1 MTVIHHQQTQEQRD
15 TMSNLKKMTRR
26 DFIKASVHTGLLLAA
41 GRGVITGGDTS
52 WAAIESSPAPD
63 LVVVTGSPEKAVAR
77 AIELLGG
84 MNRFVKQGQRVVIK
98 PNMSFAK
105 TPDEAANTSPA
116 VVAAVAQSCVAAG
129 AKDVLIVDHTLQKD
143 TLCLELSGIAKSCS
157 SLERTHV
164 LALNDERFYQ
174 SVPVPGG
181 KALTTVKVMKEV
193 MECDVLINLPAAKS
207 HSATGVSFGMKGL
220 MGVIWDRGYFHSR
233 VDLHQAIADL
243 CSVIKPHLILLDA
256 SRALLTGG
264 PSGPGT
270 ITTLNTIV
278 AGTDQVAVDAYGTQL
293 APWYNKQF
301 EPKHIKHIMA
311 GEQMGLGTARL
322 DGLRIARVQV

>member
-1 MTVIHHQQTQEQRD
+1 M
-15 TMSNLKKMTRR
+15 KKLSRR
-26 DFIKASVHTGLLLAA
+26 DFLKVSAQTGILLAA
-41 GRGVITGGDTS
+41 GRSAIAGTGKA
-52 WAAIESSPAPD
+52 WAALESSPAPD
-63 LVVVTGSPEKAVAR
+63 LAVVTGSPEKAVAR

-84 MNRFVKQGQRVVIK
+84 MKRFVKQGQRVVIK

-116 VVAAVAQSCVAAG
+116 VVAAVAKSCVAAG
-129 AKDVLIVDHTLQKD
+129 AKDVLIVDHTLQKG
-143 TLCLELSGIAKSCS
+143 TLCLELSGIANSCS

-164 LALNDERFYQ
+164 LALNDEQFYQ
-174 SVPVPGG
+174 SVPISGG
-181 KALTTVKVMKEV
+181 KVLTSVKIMKEV
-193 MECDVLINLPAAKS
+193 LECDVLINLPAAKS

-243 CSVIKPHLILLDA
+243 CSVIKPHLIILDA

-264 PSGPGT
+264 PSGPGK
-270 ITTLNTIV
+270 IDHLNTIV

-301 EPKHIKHIMA
+301 EAKHIKHIMA

-322 DGLRIARVQV
+322 DELRIDRVQV

>member
-1 MTVIHHQQTQEQRD
+1 
-15 TMSNLKKMTRR
+15 MSNIKKMTRR
-26 DFIKASVHTGLLLAA
+26 DFLKASAQTGLLLAA
-41 GRGVITGGDTS
+41 GHGAIAEAGKA
-52 WAAIESSPAPD
+52 WAIESSPAPD
-63 LVVVTGSPEKAVAR
+63 LAVVTGSPEKAVAR

-84 MNRFVKQGQRVVIK
+84 MRRFVKQGQRVVIK
-98 PNMSFAK
+98 PNMSFAR

-116 VVAAVAQSCVAAG
+116 VVAAVAKSCIEAG
-129 AKDVLIVDHTLQKD
+129 AKDILIVDHTIQKD
-143 TLCLELSGIAKSCS
+143 TLCLELSGIAKSCA

-174 SVPVPGG
+174 SVAIPRG
-181 KALTTVKVMKEV
+181 KVLTSVKVMKEIL
-193 MECDVLINLPAAKS
+193 ECDVLINLPAAKS

-243 CSVIKPHLILLDA
+243 CSVVKPNVIILDA

-270 ITTLNTIV
+270 IDPLNTIV
-278 AGTDQVAVDAYGTQL
+278 AGTDPVAVDAYGVQM

-301 EPKHIKHIMA
+301 EVKHIKHIVA

-322 DGLRIARVQV
+322 DGLRIARVQA

>member
-1 MTVIHHQQTQEQRD
+1 
-15 TMSNLKKMTRR
+15 MSNIKKMTRR
-26 DFIKASVHTGLLLAA
+26 DFLKASAQTGLLLAA
-41 GRGVITGGDTS
+41 GRGVITGANKA
-52 WAAIESSPAPD
+52 WATIESSPAPD
-63 LVVVTGSPEKAVAR
+63 LAVVTGSPEKAVAR

-84 MNRFVKQGQRVVIK
+84 MKRFVKQGQRVVIK

-105 TPDEAANTSPA
+105 TPDEAANTNPA
-116 VVAAVAQSCVAAG
+116 VVAAVAKSCSEAG
-129 AKDVLIVDHTLQKD
+129 AKDVLILDHTIQKD
-143 TLCLELSGIAKSCS
+143 TLCLELSGIAKSCA

-174 SVPVPGG
+174 SVSIPGG
-181 KALTTVKVMKEV
+181 KAITTVKVMKEI

-220 MGVIWDRGYFHSR
+220 MGVIWDRGHFHSR

-243 CSVIKPHLILLDA
+243 CSVVKPNVIILDA

-270 ITTLNTIV
+270 IDPLNTIV
-278 AGTDQVAVDAYGTQL
+278 AGTDPVAVDAYGVQM

-301 EPKHIKHIMA
+301 EVKHIKHIVA

>member
-1 MTVIHHQQTQEQRD
+1 
-15 TMSNLKKMTRR
+15 MSNVKKMTRR
-26 DFIKASVHTGLLLAA
+26 DFLRASAQTGLLLAA
-41 GRGVITGGDTS
+41 GHGVITGGGTS
-52 WAAIESSPAPD
+52 WAAIETAPVPD
-63 LVVVTGSPEKAVAR
+63 LAVVTGSPEKAVAR
-77 AIELLGG
+77 AVDLLGG
-84 MNRFVKQGQRVVIK
+84 MKRFVKPGQRVVIK

-116 VVAAVAQSCVAAG
+116 VVAAVATSCVEAG

-143 TLCLELSGIAKSCS
+143 TLCLELSGIEKSCA
-157 SLERTHV
+157 SLPRTHV
-164 LALNDERFYQ
+164 LAMNDERFYQ
-174 SVPVPGG
+174 SVPIPRG

-193 MECDVLINLPAAKS
+193 LACDVLISLPAAKS

-243 CSVIKPHLILLDA
+243 CSVVKPNLTILDA

-264 PSGPGT
+264 PSGPGK
-270 ITTLNTIV
+270 IDPLNTIV
-278 AGTDQVAVDAYGTQL
+278 AGTDPVAVDTYGVQL

-301 EPKHIKHIMA
+301 EAKHIKHIMA

-322 DGLRIARVQV
+322 DELRIARVQA

>member
-1 MTVIHHQQTQEQRD
+1 
-15 TMSNLKKMTRR
+15 MSNMKKMTRR
-26 DFIKASVHTGLLLAA
+26 DFLKSSAQTGLLLAA
-41 GRGVITGGDTS
+41 GGGAIAGAGKG
-52 WAAIESSPAPD
+52 WAAIESAPAPD
-63 LVVVTGSPEKAVAR
+63 LAVVTGSPEKATAR

-84 MNRFVKQGQRVVIK
+84 MKRFVKQGQRVVIK

-116 VVAAVAQSCVAAG
+116 VVAAVAASCVAAG
-129 AKDVLIVDHTLQKD
+129 AKDVLILDHTIQKEA
-143 TLCLELSGIAKSCS
+143 LCLELSGIAKACAA
-157 SLERTHV
+157 LDRTHV
-164 LALNDERFYQ
+164 LALNDEQFYQ
-174 SVPVPGG
+174 SDSIPKG
-181 KALTTVKVMKEV
+181 KALTTVKVMKEIL
-193 MECDVLINLPAAKS
+193 ECDVLISLPAAKS

-243 CSVIKPHLILLDA
+243 CSVIKPHLIILDA

-270 ITTLNTIV
+270 IHPLNTIV
-278 AGTDQVAVDAYGTQL
+278 AGTDPVAVDAYGAQM

-301 EPKHIKHIMA
+301 EVKHIKHIMA

-322 DGLRIARVQV
+322 DELRIARVQA

>member
-1 MTVIHHQQTQEQRD
+1 
-15 TMSNLKKMTRR
+15 MSPIKKMTRR
-26 DFIKASVHTGLLLAA
+26 DFLKASAQAGLLLAA
-41 GRGVITGGDTS
+41 GGSAIAKAGRA
-52 WAAIESSPAPD
+52 WATIESTPAPD
-63 LVVVTGSPEKAVAR
+63 LAVVTGSPEKAVLR
-77 AIELLGG
+77 AVDLLGG
-84 MNRFVKQGQRVVIK
+84 MKRFVKPGQRVVIK
-98 PNMSFAK
+98 PNMSFAR

-116 VVAAVAQSCVAAG
+116 VVAAVAKSCVAAG
-129 AKDVLIVDHTLQKD
+129 AREVLVVDHTIQKD
-143 TLCLELSGIAKSCS
+143 TLCLELSGIANACA
-157 SLERTHV
+157 SLDRTHV

-174 SVPVPGG
+174 PLPIPGG

-193 MECDVLINLPAAKS
+193 MACDVLINLPSAKS

-243 CSVIKPHLILLDA
+243 CTVIKPHLIILDA

-270 ITTLNTIV
+270 IKPLNTIV
-278 AGTDQVAVDAYGTQL
+278 AGTDPVAVDACGAQL
-293 APWYNKQF
+293 ALWYNKQF
-301 EPKHIKHIMA
+301 EAKHIKHILA

-322 DGLRIARVQV
+322 DELRIARVQA

>member
-1 MTVIHHQQTQEQRD
+1 
-15 TMSNLKKMTRR
+15 MSHMKKLTRR
-26 DFIKASVHTGLLLAA
+26 DFLKTSAQTGLLLAA
-41 GRGVITGGDTS
+41 GRGVIAGAGKA
-52 WAAIESSPAPD
+52 WAGIESSPAPD
-63 LVVVTGSPEKAVAR
+63 LSVVTGSPEKAVAR
-77 AIELLGG
+77 AIDLLGG
-84 MNRFVKQGQRVVIK
+84 MKRFVKQGQRVVIK

-116 VVAAVAQSCVAAG
+116 VVAAVAKSCVEAG

-143 TLCLELSGIAKSCS
+143 TLCLELSGIEKSCS
-157 SLERTHV
+157 SLRGTHV

-174 SVPVPGG
+174 AVPIPRG
-181 KALTTVKVMKEV
+181 KALTTVKVMKEIL
-193 MECDVLINLPAAKS
+193 ECDVLINLPAAKS

-243 CSVIKPHLILLDA
+243 CSVIKPHLIILDA

-264 PSGPGT
+264 PSGPGK
-270 ITTLNTIV
+270 IDLLNTIV
-278 AGTDQVAVDAYGTQL
+278 AGTDPVAVDAFGAQL

-301 EPKHIKHIMA
+301 EAKHIKHIMA
-311 GEQMGLGTARL
+311 GEHMGLGTARL
-322 DGLRIARVQV
+322 DQLRIARVQV